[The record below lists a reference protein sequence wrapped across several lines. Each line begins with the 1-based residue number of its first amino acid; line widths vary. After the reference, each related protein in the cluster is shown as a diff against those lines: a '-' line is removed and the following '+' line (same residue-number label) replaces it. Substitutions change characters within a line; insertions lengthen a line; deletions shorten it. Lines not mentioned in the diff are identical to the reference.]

1 MNFNELN
8 LKKEL
13 NLAIANL
20 GHTTPTPIQN
30 LSIPVILQNRDIFG
44 KSHTGTGKTAA
55 FVLPILN
62 MLDTNVFKN
71 QTLIVC
77 PTRDLSI
84 QIYQEI
90 KKYAMY
96 LKNVRIALLVG
107 GSSMSRQLSDLRS
120 SNIVVGTPG
129 RIVDHINRRTLKLG
143 FLKTIVLDEADEMLK
158 MGFKEKI
165 DEIFSAA
172 PDNTQTVLFSATISK
187 PILKIT
193 ADYQTNPVAINLNNE
208 LQTQEDKNIKQ
219 FYFDTKN
226 NHKEKALIALYKELN
241 PKLSII
247 FSNTKA
253 YTNKLQDL
261 LKQNGI
267 DSVTITGDKRQRER
281 ELAMKQF
288 KSGKVNVLIAT
299 DLVARGI
306 HVDGIDY
313 IFNFDIP
320 REKEYYTHRIG
331 RTARAGATG
340 TAITLVRNKNDY
352 FELKNI
358 EKLQD
363 QPINKLEIES
373 NLLDFKEYKENRDTR
388 EPRGNREYRSNSE
401 YRGNRDSR
409 SNSEYR
415 GNREPRSNSE
425 YRGNRDSR
433 DTRNNKDSREPRKFK
448 DFKKFKNNN
457 SRNYSKRYN

>member
-20 GHTTPTPIQN
+20 GHTTPTPIQH
-30 LSIPVILQNRDIFG
+30 LSIPVILQNKDIFG

-62 MLDTNVFKN
+62 MLDTNMFKN

-107 GSSMSRQLSDLRS
+107 GSDMRRQLNDLRS

-165 DEIFSAA
+165 DEIFTAA
-172 PDNTQTVLFSATISK
+172 PKDIQTVLFSATISK

-208 LQTQEDKNIKQ
+208 LQTEEHKNIKQ
-219 FYFDTKN
+219 FYFDAKN
-226 NHKEKALIALYKELN
+226 KEQALIALYKELN

-247 FSNTKA
+247 FSNTKV
-253 YTNKLQDL
+253 YTNKLQEL
-261 LKQNGI
+261 LKQNNI

-281 ELAMKQF
+281 EQAMRMF
-288 KSGKVNVLIAT
+288 KSGKVKVLIAT

-320 REKEYYTHRIG
+320 KEKEYYTHRIG

-340 TAITLVRNKNDY
+340 TAITLVRNRNDY
-352 FELKNI
+352 FDLKDI
-358 EKLQD
+358 EKLQE
-363 QPINKLEIES
+363 QPINKLEINSSLLNLQES
-373 NLLDFKEYKENRDTR
+373 SEHRDYR
-388 EPRGNREYRSNSE
+388 EPRSNREYRSN
-401 YRGNRDSR
+401 
-409 SNSEYR
+409 
-415 GNREPRSNSE
+415 RESQ
-425 YRGNRDSR
+425 
-433 DTRNNKDSREPRKFK
+433 DTRNNREYRKFK
-448 DFKKFKNNN
+448 DFKKFKSNN
-457 SRNYSKRYN
+457 SRSYSKRYN

>member
-20 GHTTPTPIQN
+20 GHTTPTPIQHM
-30 LSIPVILQNRDIFG
+30 SIPAILDNKDIFG

-62 MLDTNVFKN
+62 KLDTNLFKN

-90 KKYAMY
+90 KKYGMY
-96 LKNVRIALLVG
+96 LKNVKVALLVG
-107 GSSMSRQLSDLRS
+107 GSNMRRQLNDLKY

-129 RIVDHINRRTLKLG
+129 RIVDHINRKSLKLR

-165 DEIFSAA
+165 DEIFAAA
-172 PDNTQTVLFSATISK
+172 PDNIQTLLFSATISK

-208 LQTQEDKNIKQ
+208 LQSQEHKNIKQ

-226 NHKEKALIALYKELN
+226 NSKEKALVALYKELN
-241 PKLSII
+241 PQLSII

-253 YTNKLQDL
+253 YTSKLQEL
-261 LKQNGI
+261 LKQNNI
-267 DSVTITGDKRQRER
+267 DAITINGDKKQRER
-281 ELAMKQF
+281 EQAMKMF

-313 IFNFDIP
+313 VFNFDIP
-320 REKEYYTHRIG
+320 KEKEYYTHRIG

-340 TAITLVRNKNDY
+340 TAVTLVKSRNDY

-358 EKLQD
+358 EKLQE
-363 QPINKLEIES
+363 QAIEKLEINS
-373 NLLDFKEYKENRDTR
+373 SLLNFQEAKNFKN
-388 EPRGNREYRSNSE
+388 
-401 YRGNRDSR
+401 
-409 SNSEYR
+409 
-415 GNREPRSNSE
+415 
-425 YRGNRDSR
+425 
-433 DTRNNKDSREPRKFK
+433 
-448 DFKKFKNNN
+448 FKKYKNN
-457 SRNYSKRYN
+457 SRNYTRR

>member
-20 GHTTPTPIQN
+20 GHTKPTPIQN
-30 LSIPVILQNRDIFG
+30 ISIPVILQNKDIFG

-62 MLDTNVFKN
+62 KLDTTLFKN

-84 QIYQEI
+84 QIYQDI

-96 LKNVRIALLVG
+96 LKNVNVALLVG
-107 GSSMSRQLSDLRS
+107 GSNMRRQLNDLKY

-129 RIVDHINRRTLKLG
+129 RIVDHITRRSLRLG

-165 DEIFSAA
+165 DEIFAAA
-172 PDNTQTVLFSATISK
+172 PDNIQTVLFSATISK

-193 ADYQTNPVAINLNNE
+193 ADYQKNPVAVNLNNE
-208 LQTQEDKNIKQ
+208 LQTQEHKNIKQ

-226 NHKEKALIALYKELN
+226 NTKEKALIALYKELN

-247 FSNTKA
+247 FSNTKV
-253 YTNKLQDL
+253 YTSKLQEL
-261 LKQNGI
+261 LKENNI
-267 DSVTITGDKRQRER
+267 ESVTINGDKRQRER
-281 ELAMKQF
+281 EQAMKLF

-313 IFNFDIP
+313 VFNFDIP
-320 REKEYYTHRIG
+320 KEKEYYTHRIG

-340 TAITLVRNKNDY
+340 TAVTLVRNRNDY

-358 EKLQD
+358 EKLQE
-363 QPINKLEIES
+363 QPIDKLEINS
-373 NLLDFKEYKENRDTR
+373 NLLSFKESN
-388 EPRGNREYRSNSE
+388 EP
-401 YRGNRDSR
+401 
-409 SNSEYR
+409 
-415 GNREPRSNSE
+415 
-425 YRGNRDSR
+425 
-433 DTRNNKDSREPRKFK
+433 KKFK
-448 DFKKFKNNN
+448 DFRKFNNNN
-457 SRNYSKRYN
+457 SRNYRRR

>member
-20 GHTTPTPIQN
+20 GHTKPTPIQN
-30 LSIPVILQNRDIFG
+30 LSIPVILDNKDIFG

-62 MLDTNVFKN
+62 KLDTNLFKN

-84 QIYQEI
+84 QIHQEI

-96 LKNVRIALLVG
+96 LKNVKVALLVG
-107 GSSMSRQLSDLRS
+107 GSDMRRQISDLRF

-143 FLKTIVLDEADEMLK
+143 YLKTIVLDEADEMLK
-158 MGFKEKI
+158 MGFKEKL
-165 DEIFSAA
+165 DEIFAAA
-172 PDNTQTVLFSATISK
+172 PDNIQTVLFSATITK
-187 PILKIT
+187 PILKI
-193 ADYQTNPVAINLNNE
+193 ADDYQNNPVAINLNNE
-208 LQTQEDKNIKQ
+208 LQTEEHKNIKQ

-226 NHKEKALIALYKELN
+226 NSKEKALIGLYKELN

-253 YTNKLQDL
+253 YTSKLQEL
-261 LKQNGI
+261 LKENNI
-267 DSVTITGDKRQRER
+267 DAITINGDKRQRER
-281 ELAMKQF
+281 EQAMRAF

-313 IFNFDIP
+313 VFNFDIP
-320 REKEYYTHRIG
+320 KEKEYYTHRIG

-340 TAITLVRNKNDY
+340 TAITLVKTKNDY
-352 FELKNI
+352 FDLKNI
-358 EKLQD
+358 EKLQE
-363 QPINKLEIES
+363 QPINKLEIDSE
-373 NLLDFKEYKENRDTR
+373 LLNFIEVRTSRENKPFRGNRNFGDKKPFREHKSFGDKPFRGNRNFKDSKNFGEKKTFKENRNFGDKKPFR
-388 EPRGNREYRSNSE
+388 NSK
-401 YRGNRDSR
+401 N
-409 SNSEYR
+409 
-415 GNREPRSNSE
+415 
-425 YRGNRDSR
+425 
-433 DTRNNKDSREPRKFK
+433 
-448 DFKKFKNNN
+448 FKNNYN
-457 SRNYSKRYN
+457 RSRSY